1 MSDGYDRYGG
11 VFGVKMEP
19 GWNRGGTSFWGK
31 EGTMKGV
38 AKADDVLLKGWEGKD
53 VRVVFVDGKVLSGRL
68 LSVGTYTL
76 LLGREGVE
84 VLVYKS
90 ALKYVHRSD

>member
-1 MSDGYDRYGG
+1 
-11 VFGVKMEP
+11 MEK
-19 GWNRGGTSFWGK
+19 R
-31 EGTMKGV
+31 
-38 AKADDVLLKGWEGKD
+38 ADDAFLRGLVGKG
-53 VRVVFVDGKVLSGRL
+53 VRVVFVDGKVLTGRL

-90 ALKYVHRSD
+90 ALKYVHLLQDGAR